1 MKSVKLSLALSAL
14 SLLIGLV
21 LLVPSTA
28 GAANWISGDES
39 YAAKWVKDIEQELNK
54 RDYQVVFMN
63 DPRVPQ
69 PTVLH
74 LLNRAAIAY
83 EAKNPQLAKDLVQ
96 EALDVL
102 QEGVRKNW
110 FSQAD
115 VDPIINYIKQHVPV
129 QVT

>member
-1 MKSVKLSLALSAL
+1 MKNVKLSLALSAL
-14 SLLIGLV
+14 SLLIGLA

-28 GAANWISGDES
+28 VAANWISGDES

-54 RDYQVVFMN
+54 QDYRMVFMN

-96 EALDVL
+96 DALEVL
-102 QEGVRKNW
+102 QEGVRRKW

-115 VDPIINYIKQHVPV
+115 VDPIINYIKQRVPV

>member
-1 MKSVKLSLALSAL
+1 MKNVKLSLWLSAL

-21 LLVPSTA
+21 LLVPSMG

-54 RDYQVVFMN
+54 QDYWMVFMN
-63 DPRVPQ
+63 DPRTPQ

-83 EAKNPQLAKDLVQ
+83 EAKNPQLAKDLVNQ
-96 EALDVL
+96 ALEVL
-102 QEGVRKNW
+102 QEGVRKKY
-110 FSQAD
+110 FSPAD

-129 QVT
+129 QVA

>member
-1 MKSVKLSLALSAL
+1 MKNVKLSLWLSAL

-21 LLVPSTA
+21 LLVPSMG

-54 RDYQVVFMN
+54 QDYWMVFMN
-63 DPRVPQ
+63 DPRTPQ

-83 EAKNPQLAKDLVQ
+83 EAKNPQLAKDLVN
-96 EALDVL
+96 EALEVL
-102 QEGVRKNW
+102 QDGVRRHY

-115 VDPIINYIKQHVPV
+115 VDPIITYIKQHVPV
-129 QVT
+129 KSA

>member
-1 MKSVKLSLALSAL
+1 MKNVKLSVALSAL

-21 LLVPSTA
+21 LLVPSMG
-28 GAANWISGDES
+28 GAASWISGGES

-54 RDYQVVFMN
+54 QDYWMVFMN
-63 DPRVPQ
+63 DPRTPQ

-83 EAKNPQLAKDLVQ
+83 EAKNPQLAKDLVN
-96 EALDVL
+96 EALEVL
-102 QEGVRKNW
+102 QDGVRRHY

-115 VDPIINYIKQHVPV
+115 VDPIITYIKQHVPV
-129 QVT
+129 QSV